1 MIWNI
6 LEGARSL
13 MGTDY
18 PEKALVI
25 RPGALVTSLVLNV
38 LCSVAQ
44 LCPTLC
50 NPMDCS
56 LPGSSVHGILRQ
68 EYWSGLAFPSP
79 EDLPNPEIE
88 PASLAS
94 PVLAGRLFTTE
105 LPGKEVPNWC
115 PTDCPGGNSRNKA
128 RRAESEMPSTAW
140 SVEQRGLRL
149 GHSVWQRG
157 KNWGRMWGG
166 DWGLRDHSSVSQQSQ
181 NHPWGLKG
189 LVLGSSY
196 LFIYLFLKFVLLEYK
211 CFIMLC

>member
-68 EYWSGLAFPSP
+68 EYWSGLLFPSP
-79 EDLPNPEIE
+79 EDLPNSGIE
-88 PASLAS
+88 PRSLMSPAMAS
-94 PVLAGRLFTTE
+94 TY
-105 LPGKEVPNWC
+105 
-115 PTDCPGGNSRNKA
+115 
-128 RRAESEMPSTAW
+128 
-140 SVEQRGLRL
+140 
-149 GHSVWQRG
+149 H
-157 KNWGRMWGG
+157 
-166 DWGLRDHSSVSQQSQ
+166 
-181 NHPWGLKG
+181 
-189 LVLGSSY
+189 
-196 LFIYLFLKFVLLEYK
+196 
-211 CFIMLC
+211 

>member
-79 EDLPNPEIE
+79 EDLPNPEKE

-105 LPGKEVPNWC
+105 LPGKEVPN
-115 PTDCPGGNSRNKA
+115 
-128 RRAESEMPSTAW
+128 
-140 SVEQRGLRL
+140 
-149 GHSVWQRG
+149 
-157 KNWGRMWGG
+157 
-166 DWGLRDHSSVSQQSQ
+166 
-181 NHPWGLKG
+181 
-189 LVLGSSY
+189 
-196 LFIYLFLKFVLLEYK
+196 
-211 CFIMLC
+211 

>member
-56 LPGSSVHGILRQ
+56 LPGSSVHGILQTRVL
-68 EYWSGLAFPSP
+68 EWVAMLSSRGP
-79 EDLPNPEIE
+79 EDHI
-88 PASLAS
+88 SYVS
-94 PVLAGRLFTTE
+94 CISRCVLYH
-105 LPGKEVPNWC
+105 WC
-115 PTDCPGGNSRNKA
+115 
-128 RRAESEMPSTAW
+128 
-140 SVEQRGLRL
+140 
-149 GHSVWQRG
+149 H
-157 KNWGRMWGG
+157 
-166 DWGLRDHSSVSQQSQ
+166 
-181 NHPWGLKG
+181 
-189 LVLGSSY
+189 LGSPGYRWSKLISHY
-196 LFIYLFLKFVLLEYK
+196 RISRFPELSDLL
-211 CFIMLC
+211 